1 MTRAVP
7 ALLFA
12 LATLAAAPAVAQDV
26 RYTLVVDAPD
36 PPRAALA
43 QGLDLARWQADEE
56 MTLDLLERLAR
67 ESTAQAVT
75 IAAVHGFYDARARV
89 AINRDATPIVVTLT
103 LEPGPP
109 TLVRSVVVD
118 VVGPATT
125 DSPLGTQAIAEARE
139 GWRLPLGEVFR
150 QADWA
155 EAKERALRELRR
167 SPYAAAR
174 ILASEARVDPQLHAA
189 DLELRIDS
197 GPPFRFGGQRV
208 QGLQRYP
215 ESLVVNFNTI
225 EPGQPYTEAAIDQY
239 VRRLSASGYFG
250 SVQASIDPQSL
261 DPSQAVLDVAVI
273 EAPVHRFEGAL
284 SYSTDTGFGGRATY
298 TNVNLDDAGLQMRLE
313 ARLETK
319 EQLARA
325 TFTRPPN
332 AGRWIDAV
340 AVGAERSDIENTI
353 ETTAGVEFERR
364 GVDERD
370 TPLYGASFH
379 WDRQEPQGSETV
391 TSHATY
397 VWAGYVRRRVDDL
410 FLPTRGY
417 MVDARIGAGIPGL
430 STRGFG
436 RAHVQA
442 AAWWPLD
449 RVTQLAFRGEAGA
462 VAASEREGIPSL
474 FLFRTGGDTSV
485 RGYAYRSLGLRQ
497 GDATVG
503 ARYVALGSVELIRW
517 IGESWGVAAFVDAG
531 DAFDSAGDFDV
542 ALGAGLGARV
552 RTPIGPFRFDVAYGE
567 RTREL
572 RLHFSVGV
580 SF

>member
-225 EPGQPYTEAAIDQY
+225 EPGQPYTEAAVDQY